1 MNQVASVVTPFTPVP
16 ITHHMGA
23 MELSRDVRRIACRQ
37 NEALMFEMTKPIIRE
52 APWEVLVVSKV
63 SVNYRLLRLKS
74 ELLNMVALLP
84 LGKMRWPAGEKL
96 LLDAEAA
103 LISVGSTV
111 STTYGSGVVKSIRDD
126 GMLIIEPARWVLA
139 NGKVPV
145 FYMMRSPPPHT
156 PLVVASNAKN
166 SQSNEISSPSKEQYS
181 IRKREVAMKV
191 ASDAFVVKVQ
201 MCSTNQGL
209 LDLIIELEGALPE
222 AATVQFDSSGLP
234 SG

>member
-1 MNQVASVVTPFTPVP
+1 
-16 ITHHMGA
+16 
-23 MELSRDVRRIACRQ
+23 
-37 NEALMFEMTKPIIRE
+37 
-52 APWEVLVVSKV
+52 
-63 SVNYRLLRLKS
+63 
-74 ELLNMVALLP
+74 
-84 LGKMRWPAGEKL
+84 
-96 LLDAEAA
+96 
-103 LISVGSTV
+103 
-111 STTYGSGVVKSIRDD
+111 
-126 GMLIIEPARWVLA
+126 MLIIEPARWVLA